1 VELVIQMLVVFVVK
15 QLLSMATEMGLPTAA
30 ELQAGKQR
38 PPQPQWEED
47 WALAPSR
54 KLHLFDEYLEM
65 VLQFGFLTLFMA
77 AMPLAPMFALLN
89 NVMEL
94 RLDAWKMLRLMRRPL
109 ARRASDIGAW
119 EQILS
124 SLGAL
129 SLVTNAVVVGF
140 TSEQVPRLV
149 YRLTASNGSFDG
161 YIEWRLSSFNT
172 ADFEAASQVANSSEA
187 ICYYRDF
194 RQPEPPYNWRPEH
207 WHVLA
212 ARLSFVLVFEHL
224 VLALRALVMRLVPRV
239 PAGVRRE
246 IRRERR
252 FLRKALF
259 RQMHQAESKEA
270 EAAV

>member
-15 QLLSMATEMGLPTAA
+15 QLLSMATEMGLPTTA

-119 EQILS
+119 GADPVLPRCPYRWSPMPWWSASTATS
-124 SLGAL
+124 SGAC
-129 SLVTNAVVVGF
+129 
-140 TSEQVPRLV
+140 P
-149 YRLTASNGSFDG
+149 ASTPPTL
-161 YIEWRLSSFNT
+161 R
-172 ADFEAASQVANSSEA
+172 AASQVANSSEA

-239 PAGVRRE
+239 PAGV
-246 IRRERR
+246 
-252 FLRKALF
+252 LRKALF